1 MMGLKRIDGWP
12 WTTSP
17 FSEALSY
24 ARTHHHLPT
33 KREFATLIADGME
46 TADRRIRT
54 GAVANTA
61 VNDIGTVARLI
72 TSVHGYNTF
81 AECHVEKVPSGIDDI
96 AAGVSVYHSFR
107 IEQHPEAPRGVVAF
121 KLSDVAE
128 EVQPSMF
135 QYN

>member
-12 WTTSP
+12 WTTRT

-33 KREFATLIADGME
+33 KREFATLIGME
-46 TADRRIRT
+46 TTDRRIRT
-54 GAVANTA
+54 GTVANIA

-81 AECHVEKVPSGIDDI
+81 AHLI
-96 AAGVSVYHSFR
+96 AGVRRREGAFR
-107 IEQHPEAPRGVVAF
+107 
-121 KLSDVAE
+121 K
-128 EVQPSMF
+128 
-135 QYN
+135 